1 MAVVNHYGDEYTA
14 LYTTVPAVNLETSQN
29 HGRMRVMTF
38 TANNLTGGDA
48 TSDVLV
54 GKLPPGNVRVYM
66 SLSWAYFN
74 WTTAS
79 ATCDIGWGAYTN
91 NAGTAVAADPNGM
104 ADGID
109 VDAVG
114 IRNLADDDAGGI
126 LGTVC
131 GIKEFNSLSG
141 VPILF
146 TCQDV
151 ALAAND
157 DLAGVI
163 VYVVD

>member
-1 MAVVNHYGDEYTA
+1 MAVVNHYGDEYTQ
-14 LYTTVPAVNLETSQN
+14 LYVTVPSTMLETSQN
-29 HGRMRVMTF
+29 HGRLRVLTF
-38 TANNLTGGDA
+38 TANDLTGGDA

-54 GKLPPGNVRVYM
+54 GKLPPGNVRLYM

-74 WTTAS
+74 WTTAL
-79 ATCDIGWGAYTN
+79 ATCDIGWGAHTDIN
-91 NAGTAVAADPNGM
+91 GTAVAADPNGL

-114 IRNLADDDAGGI
+114 IRNLADDDAGAI
-126 LGTVC
+126 LATTC
-131 GIKEFNSLSG
+131 GVKEFNTDNG

-157 DLAGVI
+157 DLSGVL
-163 VYVVD
+163 VYAVD

>member
-1 MAVVNHYGDEYTA
+1 MAVATEFGVEYTQ
-14 LYTTVPAVNLETSQN
+14 LYITVPSVMLETSQN
-29 HGRMRVMTF
+29 HGRMRVAQFSHTHIV
-38 TANNLTGGDA
+38 GDA
-48 TSDVLV
+48 TSDVTV
-54 GKLPPGNVRVYM
+54 VKLPPGNVRLYM

-91 NAGTAVAADPNGM
+91 GAGVAVVADPNGL

-126 LGTVC
+126 LATTC
-131 GIKEFNSLSG
+131 GVKEFDSLSG
-141 VPILF
+141 VNIVF
-146 TCQDV
+146 TSQDV
-151 ALAAND
+151 AIVAAD
-157 DLAGVI
+157 DLYGML